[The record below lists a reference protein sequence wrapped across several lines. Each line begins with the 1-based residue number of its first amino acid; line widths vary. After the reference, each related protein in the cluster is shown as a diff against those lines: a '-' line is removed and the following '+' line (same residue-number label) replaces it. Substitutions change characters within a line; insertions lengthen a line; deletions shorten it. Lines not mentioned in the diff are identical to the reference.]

1 MLQNSMGRFVCA
13 VLLSWGVGLC
23 AAAAAQ
29 PAAPW
34 ARGVIVQLKPDAPSS
49 VGPTHTTYEENR
61 QRERMAQVA
70 SSAGVPVRSQ
80 RAAGS
85 RHRLLRFA
93 QPLQGAALDAELRR
107 LRLHPEVASVEPDVL
122 IRRQAVPNDPLY
134 PQQWVLQT
142 PGPGRAAAINAETA
156 WDRSTGGSA
165 ITVAVLDTGVRP
177 HPELLGKLW
186 PGYDFVTNETV
197 GGVSTSGDG
206 DGRDADP
213 TDPGD
218 WVTIAEA
225 ATLGC
230 AAADSSWHGTFI
242 AGQIAAAAN
251 NGAGTA
257 GVHWGA
263 KVLPVRIS
271 GKCGAF
277 LSDILDAMR
286 WSAGLPVAGV
296 PDNPHPAQVINLS
309 FAGDAA
315 CGSSYQDAVNDA
327 TNAGALV
334 VVAAGNE
341 SSQLGRPADCG
352 RVLSVGAAQ
361 QDGLKAYYSNSGPT
375 LSLLAPGGSAAPQ
388 PACGGLDAVCS
399 LDNAGLQGPGADI
412 YGTKRGTSFAAPLA
426 AGVAA
431 LMLSIN
437 PALTPSQLVAR
448 LRAGVRPHTFDAAYP
463 MCSNTVRT
471 NHVCNCTADTCGAG
485 LLDAEGATLR
495 ATAPAVRIAPVGAA
509 VPGGVV
515 TLDGRA
521 SVALAGAAITG
532 FVWSQ
537 VSGPP
542 VTLQNRNA
550 AVASAALPGAAGT
563 FVFRLAVSD
572 DLGRTGDD
580 VVTVTSAAASASGG
594 GASGWAWGAALWL
607 LALWVLLWPRA
618 RQFKSKKSSVS
629 A

>member
-1 MLQNSMGRFVCA
+1 MLQNSMGRFVSA
-13 VLLSWGVGLC
+13 VLLSWGLGLC
-23 AAAAAQ
+23 LAAAAQ

-34 ARGVIVQLKPDAPSS
+34 ARGVIVRLNTEPPAANPSANPAP
-49 VGPTHTTYEENR
+49 GAEAIH
-61 QRERMAQVA
+61 RERLARVA
-70 SSAGVPVRSQ
+70 ASAGVPVRSQ
-80 RAAGS
+80 RAVGG

-107 LRLHPEVASVEPDVL
+107 LRLHPDVASVEPDVL

-134 PQQWVLQT
+134 AQQWPLQA

-156 WDRSTGGSA
+156 WNRTTGGVG

-177 HPELLGKLW
+177 HPELAGKLW

-206 DGRDADP
+206 DGRDPDP

-218 WVTIAEA
+218 WVTVSEA
-225 ATLGC
+225 AVLGC

-242 AGQIAAAAN
+242 AGQIAAATD
-251 NGAGTA
+251 NGAGVA

-263 KVLPVRIS
+263 KVLPVRVS

-277 LSDILDAMR
+277 LSDILDGMR
-286 WSAGLPVAGV
+286 WAAGLPVPGV

-327 TNAGALV
+327 SNAGALV

-361 QDGLKAYYSNSGPT
+361 QDGLKAYYSNSGLT
-375 LSLLAPGGSAAPQ
+375 LSLLAPGGSALPQ
-388 PACGGLDAVCS
+388 QTCGGPDAICS
-399 LDNAGLQGPGADI
+399 LDNAGLQGPGADTF
-412 YGTKRGTSFAAPLA
+412 GTKRGTSFAAPLA

-431 LMLSIN
+431 LMLSVN
-437 PALTPSQLVAR
+437 PALTPAQLVAR
-448 LRAGVRPHTFDAAYP
+448 MRAGVRAHTFDATQP
-463 MCSNTVRT
+463 MCSNSVST
-471 NHVCNCTADTCGAG
+471 NGVCNCTVDTCGAG
-485 LLDAEGATLR
+485 LLDAEGATLL
-495 ATAPAVRIAPVGAA
+495 ATAPAVRIAPVGSAS
-509 VPGGVV
+509 PGGVV
-515 TLDGRA
+515 ALDGRA

-532 FVWSQ
+532 YAWSQ

-550 AVASAALPGAAGT
+550 AVASAVLPGAAGT
-563 FVFRLAVSD
+563 FVFRLAVTD
-572 DLGRTGDD
+572 GLGRTGEDL
-580 VVTVTSAAASASGG
+580 VTVTSAASSVAGG
-594 GASGWAWGAALWL
+594 GSSTWGWG
-607 LALWVLLWPRA
+607 LALWVLALGCVL
-618 RQFKSKKSSVS
+618 FGNKKSLKST
-629 A
+629 

>member
-13 VLLSWGVGLC
+13 VLLSWGFGLC
-23 AAAAAQ
+23 VAAAAQ

-34 ARGVIVQLKPDAPSS
+34 ARGVIVQLKVEAPGSHS
-49 VGPTHTTYEENR
+49 PSTAENA

-70 SSAGVPVRSQ
+70 RSAGVPMRSQ
-80 RAAGS
+80 RAAGH
-85 RHRLLRFA
+85 RHRVLRFA

-134 PQQWVLQT
+134 AQQWALQT
-142 PGPGRAAAINAETA
+142 PGAGRAAAINAETA
-156 WDRSTGGSA
+156 WDRSTGAPG

-177 HPELLGKLW
+177 HPELSGRLW
-186 PGYDFVTNETV
+186 PGYDFVTNEVV

-206 DGRDADP
+206 DGRDPDP
-213 TDPGD
+213 SDPGD
-218 WVTIAEA
+218 WVTIPESAV
-225 ATLGC
+225 LGC
-230 AAADSSWHGTFI
+230 TSADSSWHGTFI
-242 AGQIAAAAN
+242 AGQIAATAN
-251 NGAGTA
+251 NAGGIA

-263 KVLPVRIS
+263 KVLPVRVS

-277 LSDILDAMR
+277 LSDILDGMR
-286 WSAGLPVAGV
+286 WAAGLPVVGA

-341 SSQLGRPADCG
+341 SRQLGRPADCG
-352 RVLSVGAAQ
+352 GVLSVGAAQ
-361 QDGLKAYYSNSGPT
+361 QDGLKSYYSNAGPT
-375 LSLLAPGGSAAPQ
+375 LSLLAPGGSAPPQ
-388 PACGGLDAVCS
+388 LGCGGIDAICS
-399 LDNAGLQGPGADI
+399 LDNAGLQGPGADT

-426 AGVAA
+426 SGVAA

-448 LRAGVRPHTFDAAYP
+448 MRAGARPHTFDAAQP
-463 MCSNTVRT
+463 LCSNAVTT
-471 NHVCNCTADTCGAG
+471 NGVCNCTADTCGAG
-485 LLDAEGATLR
+485 LLDAEGATLL
-495 ATAPAVRIAPVGAA
+495 AMAPAVRIAPVVAA

-521 SVALAGAAITG
+521 SVALPGAAITG
-532 FVWSQ
+532 YAWSQ

-542 VTLQNRNA
+542 VSLQNRNA

-563 FVFRLAVSD
+563 FVFRLAVTD
-572 DLGRTGDD
+572 DAGRTGDD
-580 VVTVTSAAASASGG
+580 LITVTSTAASASGG
-594 GASGWAWGAALWL
+594 GASGWWSGVALWL
-607 LALWVLLWPRA
+607 LALCGVVIRN
-618 RQFKSKKSSVS
+618 KKSHFPM
-629 A
+629 